1 MKMMSRL
8 APLVLFLAATA
19 GPVTVASLPR
29 DPASL
34 VVHEWGTFTSVAG
47 EDGSPIDWW
56 TLGGVQDLP
65 CFVDLFRQ
73 FPKSTLGGTVRMETP
88 VIYFY
93 SPRAATVDVAVQFR
107 QGMITEWFPRAT
119 VSPNALNAA
128 GQFARPGFVH
138 GLNWSNVRLAPGAPE
153 DYPREAAPSHYYA
166 ARETDATPIQVG
178 TQREKFLFYRG
189 VAGFPVPIAA
199 TAAAD
204 GKVTIRNTGVDPLP
218 AVILF
223 ESRGGKIGYRIQR
236 KVTREVALDRPV
248 LNAEFRTLAEQL
260 ERMLIEQGLYAKE
273 ARAMVETWRDSWFEE
288 GTRVFYLVPARKV
301 DEVLP
306 LTVDPKPNEVA
317 RVFVGRVELLTAVTL
332 QEVAKAIGE
341 NNPAAAVKYGRFLN
355 SIVAR
360 LFPEGSH
367 RAQRDQA
374 NRVLQPAYASLGN
387 GSCAASA
394 STITPRH

>member
-19 GPVTVASLPR
+19 GPVTVASLPP

-65 CFVDLFRQ
+65 CFVDRFRQ

-93 SPRAATVDVAVQFR
+93 SPRAATVDVSVQFR

-119 VSPNALNAA
+119 VSPNVLNTT
-128 GQFARPGFVH
+128 GQFVKPGFVH
-138 GLNWSNVRLAPGAPE
+138 RLEWSNVKLAPGAPE
-153 DYPREAAPSHYYA
+153 DYPREAAASHYYA

-178 TQREKFLFYRG
+178 PQHEKFLFYRG

-204 GKVTIRNTGVDPLP
+204 GRVTIRNTGTDPLP

-223 ESRGGKIGYRIQR
+223 ERRGGKIGYRIQR

-248 LNAEFRTLAEQL
+248 LNAEFRTLAEHL
-260 ERMLIEQGLYAKE
+260 ERMLSEQGLYAKE

-301 DEVLP
+301 EEVLP
-306 LTVDPKPNEVA
+306 LTVDPKPNEVT
-317 RVFVGRVELLTAVTL
+317 RVFVGRVELLTAATT
-332 QEVAKAIGE
+332 QDVAKAIAE
-341 NNPAAAVKYGRFLN
+341 NNPAAAAKYGRFLL
-355 SIVAR
+355 SIVDR
-360 LFPEGSH
+360 LFPRSSNP
-367 RAQRDQA
+367 AQREQA
-374 NRVLQPAYASLGN
+374 NRVLQPVYASSGS
-387 GSCAASA
+387 GSCAASTGQIA
-394 STITPRH
+394 PRQ